1 MFGMKFLSVKN
12 FQEMLIKLTFWHF
25 IAALFCFYLLNKEV
39 QFFTDVFDGLI
50 ITLWK
55 IKFPVLLVIFA
66 IVWAGFFSHVL
77 KLHDRISDV
86 FGIRSRYDQKYIL
99 LPLANG
105 ILDRPSKE
113 LKLKI
118 KSQRHNAMSNMF
130 YKFASSTDT
139 EPLVG
144 KHNIHQALTTFSWYW
159 LLLEI
164 TFTSFVTGITILIFN
179 CQFSFLA
186 FGLSGFCLLLSF
198 LIIPELHKYTNSQI
212 QRIIENNEASKSV
225 RDYLNAL

>member
-1 MFGMKFLSVKN
+1 VGILSIRNFGLSLDMKFLSVKN

-144 KHNIHQALTTFSWYW
+144 KHNIHQGFW
-159 LLLEI
+159 
-164 TFTSFVTGITILIFN
+164 
-179 CQFSFLA
+179 
-186 FGLSGFCLLLSF
+186 LSGFRVFVYYFLFLSF
-198 LIIPELHKYTNSQI
+198 LNCTNIRIVKFNEL
-212 QRIIENNEASKSV
+212 
-225 RDYLNAL
+225 